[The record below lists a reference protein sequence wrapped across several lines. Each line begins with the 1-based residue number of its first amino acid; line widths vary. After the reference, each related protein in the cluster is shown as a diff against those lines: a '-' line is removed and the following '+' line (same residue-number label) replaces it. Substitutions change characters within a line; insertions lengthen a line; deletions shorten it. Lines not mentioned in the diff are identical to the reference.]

1 MIVIAFAST
10 EIFLHCNW
18 QLDLFNFFYL
28 HPSLGRGSVGGTPA
42 LAGTGASVFGE
53 LSSAWPKDVGTVADG
68 SALEVGSPVK
78 KVHERL

>member
-42 LAGTGASVFGE
+42 LAGTGANVFG
-53 LSSAWPKDVGTVADG
+53 DVGTVADG

-78 KVHERL
+78 KSP